1 MKRLLLVYLAGSV
14 HFDVNGRLAG
24 VDFDEGRFGGMEKSD
39 KVEPGMGQG
48 ASDGKSPARPMLD
61 VVERLPNIPG
71 VVDVKGDDFFQIVK
85 LRDELRSEKGREP
98 LDRESA
104 VAVGGA
110 AGVGEATD
118 DAFVNALEF
127 GQVELS
133 KAGWTRQDEQK
144 DE

>member
-1 MKRLLLVYLAGSV
+1 MVGWLNSHSAIDSVVYLAGSV

-39 KVEPGMGQG
+39 
-48 ASDGKSPARPMLD
+48 
-61 VVERLPNIPG
+61 I
-71 VVDVKGDDFFQIVK
+71 VDVKGDDFFQIVK

-110 AGVGEATD
+110 AGVDEATD
-118 DAFVNALEF
+118 DLFVNALEF

-133 KAGWTRQDEQK
+133 KAGWT
-144 DE
+144 